1 MTGDGSDYV
10 GYQTLTRSGT
20 LCQEWAIGT
29 PHSQPYQNASSF
41 AGSPGSLADVRNY
54 CRNPAAASTIWCFT
68 VDTEKVWELCSP
80 IGVLQPDCP
89 SGYAVSSESNREAMK
104 IVAYVLWTFAGIW
117 LLLVWCLL
125 QRIRL
130 AIATSKVAALFVMH
144 TPGIVLVP
152 VVQVVVGICWCLIW
166 CLCASFLMSQVPEDF
181 VPTSVYATYR
191 EAAGTADTP
200 GPCTGTWPAGFVW
213 KDEENALCSSGQS
226 VPRCWRCGLPRY
238 VLGYKFAFAFFSFLW
253 NSALGVALGQCVV
266 AYSCAVWYFQE
277 PHDRGGP
284 KQSHGVQAAVRT
296 CLRYHLGSLA
306 LGSFLVALVKFI
318 RYVLMYLE
326 KNAKAQKNKVMVM
339 VFKCLQCCLWCFEKC
354 MYCF

>member
-1 MTGDGSDYV
+1 
-10 GYQTLTRSGT
+10 
-20 LCQEWAIGT
+20 
-29 PHSQPYQNASSF
+29 
-41 AGSPGSLADVRNY
+41 
-54 CRNPAAASTIWCFT
+54 
-68 VDTEKVWELCSP
+68 
-80 IGVLQPDCP
+80 
-89 SGYAVSSESNREAMK
+89 
-104 IVAYVLWTFAGIW
+104 
-117 LLLVWCLL
+117 
-125 QRIRL
+125 
-130 AIATSKVAALFVMH
+130 
-144 TPGIVLVP
+144 VLVP

-354 MYCF
+354 IKFLNKNAYIQIAIHGTSFCTSAKNAFKLILANFLRFGVVAVLGSVLQLIGWVSIAGMTAGVGYLILQAVRPDVSPLLPTLSYLAVGYLVGKLFMAVFALAMDTSLQCFITDRYNPGAAERAPGPLQDMMSGKEARKNGDARGGHQQVAPS